1 MKNTRKPRSFKS
13 RLTLRIVLTIL
24 VITAM
29 MISFLRAD
37 YYSVFLCALTLILFD
52 IPAFVDRRLN
62 IALPSVL
69 EATILLFIFAAEIL
83 GEIGSFYTHIPWW
96 DTMLHTI
103 NGFIMAAIGFSLVDI
118 LNNSPRFHI
127 NMSPIFVALVS
138 FCFSMTVGVVWE
150 FFEYSADLFAKT
162 DMQKDFIINSI
173 SSVALNPDGLND
185 PVKITGITD
194 CVIHYIQNG
203 AEMEYVISGGYLDIG
218 INDTM
223 KDLLVN
229 CIGAV
234 SFSLYGYLYSIG
246 RGKVNLFK
254 MFSPHKKQFAAQDNS
269 KESLKKGSISYE
281 DQA

>member
-1 MKNTRKPRSFKS
+1 MQNSRKPQNFKL
-13 RLTLRIVLTIL
+13 RFTLRIVLSLL
-24 VITAM
+24 VTAVM
-29 MISFLRAD
+29 IISFLRAD
-37 YYSVFLCALTLILFD
+37 YYSVFLCAFTLILFD
-52 IPAFVDRRLN
+52 IPVFVDKKLK
-62 IALPSVL
+62 IALPGVL
-69 EATILLFIFAAEIL
+69 EATILLFIFAAGIL

-118 LNNSPRFHI
+118 LNNSTRFHI
-127 NMSPIFVALVS
+127 NMSPVFVALVG

-150 FFEYSADLFAKT
+150 FFEYSADIFAGA

-173 SSVALNPDGLND
+173 SSVALDPGGLND
-185 PVKITGITD
+185 TVKITDITD
-194 CVIHYIQNG
+194 TVIHYIQNG
-203 AEMEYVISGGYLDIG
+203 AEQEFIVPGGYLDIG

-234 SFSLYGYLYSIG
+234 VFSMYGYFYSIG

-254 MFSPHKKQFAAQDNS
+254 MFAPRKKRVKSNDD
-269 KESLKKGSISYE
+269 L
-281 DQA
+281 

>member
-1 MKNTRKPRSFKS
+1 MKNPRKPQSFKS
-13 RLTLRIVLTIL
+13 RLTLRIILTLL
-24 VITAM
+24 VIAAM
-29 MISFLRAD
+29 VISFLRRD

-52 IPAFVDRRLN
+52 IPAFVDRTLK
-62 IALPSVL
+62 IALPGVL

-118 LNNSPRFHI
+118 LNNSPRFYI
-127 NMSPIFVALVS
+127 NMSPLFVALVA

-150 FFEYSADLFAKT
+150 FFEYSADIFAKT

-173 SSVALNPDGLND
+173 SSVALNPSGLND
-185 PVKITGITD
+185 PIKITGITD
-194 CVIHYIQNG
+194 TVIHYVQNG
-203 AEMEYVISGGYLDIG
+203 AELEYVIPGGYLDIG

-254 MFSPHKKQFAAQDNS
+254 MFTPHKKQFTYDKNDE
-269 KESLKKGSISYE
+269 KT
-281 DQA
+281 D